1 MKKYRSIIKWLPVL
15 FAILLAVNVY
25 LDLCFY
31 RNYQE
36 KIYILGQIFEAD
48 EQSKVD
54 IMIGLL
60 KQKDLGQLDC
70 EKMKNILQEYG
81 FTDHSQNIYY
91 VTFVQQ
97 CAASA
102 VCSILIAAAVLLFV
116 YMQEKRWYKVQETY
130 LKELEQCLIL
140 FRESEIINQKL
151 SFILNTDSGLEDAVT
166 RVNDQ
171 LMMLAEYLSMMREQS
186 HKEKEE
192 TKELVTDLS
201 HQLKTPVA
209 ALDTCFFVIE
219 EQELNEEERDEF
231 YERCRNELEGLKT
244 LLDSLL
250 QISQMEAGMIQLKCT
265 RELILDT
272 IVNAVNRIYPK
283 ASDKHM
289 ELAFDYEPEIEQ
301 LSIEHDA
308 KWMCEV
314 FINILDN
321 AVKYSPAG
329 SEIRISVQQYYS
341 FVRIEIADEGIGI
354 PKSDYHKIF
363 KRFYRGGSSLVQKE
377 SGSGVG
383 LYLAREIVN
392 RHHGMI
398 SVYSDYEK
406 RKDNPGSRF
415 VVKMPL

>member
-192 TKELVTDLS
+192 TKELVTDL
-201 HQLKTPVA
+201 
-209 ALDTCFFVIE
+209 
-219 EQELNEEERDEF
+219 
-231 YERCRNELEGLKT
+231 
-244 LLDSLL
+244 
-250 QISQMEAGMIQLKCT
+250 
-265 RELILDT
+265 
-272 IVNAVNRIYPK
+272 
-283 ASDKHM
+283 
-289 ELAFDYEPEIEQ
+289 
-301 LSIEHDA
+301 
-308 KWMCEV
+308 
-314 FINILDN
+314 
-321 AVKYSPAG
+321 
-329 SEIRISVQQYYS
+329 
-341 FVRIEIADEGIGI
+341 
-354 PKSDYHKIF
+354 
-363 KRFYRGGSSLVQKE
+363 
-377 SGSGVG
+377 
-383 LYLAREIVN
+383 
-392 RHHGMI
+392 
-398 SVYSDYEK
+398 
-406 RKDNPGSRF
+406 
-415 VVKMPL
+415 